1 MWIGQERS
9 TFAVICRAY
18 AVAFCICYSV
28 GQTKEE
34 TTTKSCEILTD
45 RGGMEGRVGEDAAP
59 ISHDTPTDPWSES
72 NKLTKAINIPSRWAP
87 WSFLTF
93 QAIFSCWC
101 MTAAAALADQMC
113 CWQVR
118 GRRKSEKKK
127 KRLSMEWQLRSLW
140 RHRRN
145 GRTKRETWYLL
156 CSAQAF
162 DIRPGT
168 IFSFFR
174 KVQWAGPILIKLWH
188 TAPS

>member
-127 KRLSMEWQLRSLW
+127 KAVVYGVTATLALKTQE
-140 RHRRN
+140 
-145 GRTKRETWYLL
+145 KRKNQKRDVIFTLF
-156 CSAQAF
+156 CS
-162 DIRPGT
+162 
-168 IFSFFR
+168 SF
-174 KVQWAGPILIKLWH
+174 WH
-188 TAPS
+188 